1 MKDSARIQT
10 AIEILDLLFEFRQP
24 ADNAIN
30 AYFRTHRYIGGTDR
44 RVISDLVWRTLRC
57 YGRLSSLSAEKL
69 TGRAAVMMLLSYEK
83 QDIETL
89 FDGQKY
95 APAQPEAKEKAFL
108 KTLPPVFP
116 SAELEC
122 PDWLKNKISP
132 RDIVAMS
139 NEAPFDLRVNTLK
152 TDREQVL
159 ELLTQSGIKAE
170 KTPFAPNGIRIKER
184 VNLSSMPLYRDG
196 LIEVQDEGSQIV
208 SLLTRA
214 EAGQTVID
222 WCAGAGGKTLAMSA
236 MMRAKGTIYAVD
248 NDPKRMRDL
257 PDRACRAAA
266 NNVIVLNDYN
276 NLKMYDLVLVDAPCT
291 GSGTWRRSADARW
304 RITPQQS
311 AGIIKTQRE
320 ILDKAC
326 RFVKKGGKLFYITC
340 SLDPAENEN
349 QVRAFLQ
356 SHNDFKLEDLSP
368 VLENLTGQ
376 KRTDKTVRLNPSV
389 FQTDGF
395 FAASFIK
402 LR

>member
-69 TGRAAVMMLLSYEK
+69 TGRAAVMMM
-83 QDIETL
+83 L
-89 FDGQKY
+89 FFQKRDPASFFNGEKY
-95 APAQPEAKEKAFL
+95 APAPLSEAEKSFL
-108 KTLPPVFP
+108 KQLPGVLPPPV
-116 SAELEC
+116 LEC
-122 PDWLKNKISP
+122 PEWLRNKIDTA
-132 RDIVAMS
+132 DIVAMTG
-139 NEAPFDLRVNTLK
+139 EAPLDLRVNTLK
-152 TDREQVL
+152 SDRKHVLALLEQA
-159 ELLTQSGIKAE
+159 GIQAQE
-170 KTPFAPNGIRIKER
+170 TPYSSSGIRIRER
-184 VNLSSMPLYRDG
+184 LNVTSLPVFRDG
-196 LIEVQDEGSQIV
+196 LIEIQDEGSQIV

-402 LR
+402 K